1 MLRLTDFSQQKH
13 RIDIIP
19 EKMIAVCFLLFVK
32 QSEIP
37 VTLFR
42 LSITNTADS
51 FFISLDQF
59 KRLYKMGHQ
68 IAGRIV

>member
-1 MLRLTDFSQQKH
+1 
-13 RIDIIP
+13 
-19 EKMIAVCFLLFVK
+19 MIAVCFPLFEK
-32 QSEIP
+32 QSEIH

-42 LSITNTADS
+42 LSITNTANS

-59 KRLYKMGHQ
+59 KRLYKIGHQ

>member
-1 MLRLTDFSQQKH
+1 
-13 RIDIIP
+13 
-19 EKMIAVCFLLFVK
+19 MIAVCFPLFEK

-37 VTLFR
+37 VALFR

-51 FFISLDQF
+51 LFISLDQF
-59 KRLYKMGHQ
+59 KCLYKMGHQ

>member
-1 MLRLTDFSQQKH
+1 
-13 RIDIIP
+13 
-19 EKMIAVCFLLFVK
+19 MIAVCFPLFEK

-42 LSITNTADS
+42 VSITNTADS

-59 KRLYKMGHQ
+59 KRLYEMGHQ